1 MTAEEQAALAKERL
15 AACKKYMKVDYEED
29 DELIAALMDAA
40 DRYLAGAGVT
50 REVAPEMYDL
60 IVHDMTLRT
69 YDGRDDDAAQ
79 AATAPLIRS
88 MLTQLKIRC
97 QYGEGAADDGST
109 SG

>member
-1 MTAEEQAALAKERL
+1 MTAEEKAALEERL
-15 AACKKYMKVDYEED
+15 AACKKYMKVGYEED

-40 DRYLAGAGVT
+40 DRYLTGAGVT
-50 REVAPEMYDL
+50 REVAPAMYDL

-69 YDGRDDDAAQ
+69 YDGRDNDAAQ

-88 MLTQLKIRC
+88 MLTQLKLRC
-97 QYGEGAADDGST
+97 QYGEGAAGDGST

>member
-1 MTAEEQAALAKERL
+1 MTAEEKAAQDERL
-15 AACKKYMKVDYEED
+15 AACKRYMRVDYEED

-40 DRYLAGAGVT
+40 DRYLTGAGVT
-50 REVAPEMYDL
+50 REAAPEMYDL

-69 YDGRDDDAAQ
+69 YDGRDGDAAQ

-97 QYGEGAADDGST
+97 QYGEGAAADGST

>member
-1 MTAEEQAALAKERL
+1 MTGEEQAALAQARL
-15 AACKKYMKVDYEED
+15 DACKKYMRVDYDED

-69 YDGRDDDAAQ
+69 YDGRDNDAAQ

-88 MLTQLKIRC
+88 MLTQLKLRC
-97 QYGEGAADDGST
+97 QYGQGASDDDGT

>member
-1 MTAEEQAALAKERL
+1 MTADEQAALAQARL
-15 AACKKYMKVDYEED
+15 DACKKYMRVDYGED

-50 REVAPEMYDL
+50 RDTAPAMYDL

-69 YDGRDDDAAQ
+69 YDGRDGAAAQ

-88 MLTQLKIRC
+88 MLTQLKLRC
-97 QYGEGAADDGST
+97 NYGGAADGA
-109 SG
+109 GG

>member
-1 MTAEEQAALAKERL
+1 MTGEEQAALAQARL
-15 AACKKYMKVDYEED
+15 DACKKYMRVDYGED

-50 REVAPEMYDL
+50 RDTAPAMYDL

-69 YDGRDDDAAQ
+69 YDGRDGDAAQ

-88 MLTQLKIRC
+88 MLTQLKLRC
-97 QYGEGAADDGST
+97 NYGGAADGA
-109 SG
+109 GG